1 MGAEMRKTTWLEVAV
16 NGPWGRDTQPLI
28 PITVDDIVAQG
39 IACAKEGAAI
49 IHVHAYDVTTGRQ
62 KDDPDIYARIIEGIR
77 AKVDV
82 IVYPTLPF
90 VGSVDLPTICTPQ
103 ERFAAVEELS
113 RRGLLEWSVVDPGSC
128 NFALFSDIEQDKLGF
143 VYPNPETHLRHGLA
157 LAQRYAFVPSYAI
170 YEPGFI
176 RLGAA
181 LARRY
186 PGARQA
192 VYRLMFSN
200 QYTFGFPPEAYGIDS
215 YRHMLEAEVPG
226 APWMVSGLG
235 VDLRK
240 VLPYALEAGAHV
252 RVGLED
258 APLGTDRP
266 NLAWVRDAVK
276 AVAAAG
282 KSLATVEEVRA
293 SLPVRP

>member
-1 MGAEMRKTTWLEVAV
+1 MTKSTWLEVAL

-28 PITVDDIVAQG
+28 PITVPEIVEQG
-39 IACAKEGAAI
+39 IACAKEGAAV
-49 IHVHAYDVTTGRQ
+49 IHVHAYDVKTGRQ
-62 KDDPDIYARIIEGIR
+62 WDDPDIYARIIEGIR
-77 AKVDV
+77 EKVDV

-90 VGSVDLPTICTPQ
+90 VGSVDLPTICTPE

-128 NFALFSDIEQDKLGF
+128 NFALFSDIEKDKLGF

-157 LAQRYAFVPSYAI
+157 LAQRYNFVPAYAI

-192 VYRLMFSN
+192 IYRLMFSN
-200 QYTFGFPPEAYGIDS
+200 QYTFGFPPEPYAIDS
-215 YRHMLEAEVPG
+215 YRHMLDAEVPG
-226 APWMVSGLG
+226 APWVVSGLG

-240 VLPYALEAGAHV
+240 ILPYALEAGSHI

-258 APLGTDRP
+258 APLATDRT
-266 NLAWVRDAVK
+266 NLEWVGDAVK
-276 AVAAAG
+276 AIHAAG
-282 KSLATVEEVRA
+282 KSLATIKDVRA
-293 SLPVRP
+293 LLPIRS

>member
-1 MGAEMRKTTWLEVAV
+1 MTKKNTWLEVAL
-16 NGPWGRDTQPLI
+16 NGPWSRDMQPLM
-28 PITVDDIVAQG
+28 PISPAEIIAQG
-39 IACAKEGAAI
+39 IACANEGATI
-49 IHVHAYDVTTGRQ
+49 IHVHPYDVATGRQ

-77 AKVDV
+77 EKVDV

-90 VGSVDLPTICTPQ
+90 VGSVDVPTVCTPQ

-128 NFALFSDIEQDKLGF
+128 NFALFSDVEKDKMGF

-157 LAQRYAFVPSYAI
+157 LAQRYGFVPSYAI

-192 VYRLMFSN
+192 VYRLMFSH
-200 QYTFGFPPEAYGIDS
+200 QYTFGYPPEPYAVDS
-215 YRHMLEAEVPG
+215 YRHLLEQVVPD

-240 VLPYALEAGAHV
+240 ITPYVIAAGGHI

-258 APLGTDRP
+258 APFGTDRT
-266 NLAWVRDAVK
+266 NLEWVKDVVDAVHS
-276 AVAAAG
+276 AG
-282 KSLATVEEVRA
+282 GSLATVKEVRA
-293 SLPVRP
+293 SLPVQT